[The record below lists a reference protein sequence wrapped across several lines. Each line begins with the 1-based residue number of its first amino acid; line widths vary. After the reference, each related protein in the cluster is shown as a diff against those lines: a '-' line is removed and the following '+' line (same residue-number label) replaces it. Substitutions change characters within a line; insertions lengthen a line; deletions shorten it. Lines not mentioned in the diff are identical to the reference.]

1 MTERSRIGRRA
12 WLHTMASI
20 AALAVAAPAVTMA
33 PALADE
39 HNDPLKVTYFF
50 NFSAVD
56 GGWNE
61 AFLRSQDYL
70 KDTFG
75 DRVEIEYKENVPEGP
90 QSRRI
95 VESAIQNGTDVV
107 VSTSYG
113 FGETLLKMAADHE
126 DVYFVASQWDNP
138 GGLDNFV
145 GFVNAPEDGAYIAG
159 VAAGHIVEPGAQ
171 IGWVDAFPIPYDIR
185 TINGFALG
193 LAHSNPTA
201 TVQVVFTNNW
211 SDRNLHAR
219 ATRSLIDAGAS
230 MIGTAI
236 GSPAIAEAAESAGV
250 PVVTSSLDVR
260 AYAPDHLVTTY
271 EYVWGPALETVLNA
285 VFNDAF
291 STDFLYAGMSMG
303 AVDVS
308 PWGGAY
314 DSLSDEA
321 KADIQAEYDRIRNGE
336 GVVFQGPLTDK
347 NGNQV
352 LAEGE
357 VMPVAGLRSM
367 DFVVPNVNGV
377 EF

>member
-1 MTERSRIGRRA
+1 MTKRSNIGRRA
-12 WLHTMASI
+12 WLRNMASI
-20 AALAVAAPAVTMA
+20 TALAVAVPALSAA
-33 PALADE
+33 PALAASGE
-39 HNDPLKVTYFF
+39 PLKVTYFY

-70 KDTFG
+70 KEKFG
-75 DRVEIEYKENVPEGP
+75 DKIEVDYKENVPEGP
-90 QSRRI
+90 QVRRI

-107 VSTSYG
+107 ISTTYG
-113 FGETLLKMAADHE
+113 YGETLLKMAADHK
-126 DVYFVASQWDNP
+126 DVHFIASQWDNP
-138 GGLDNFV
+138 GNLDNLV
-145 GFVNAPEDGAYIAG
+145 GFVNAPEDGAYVAG
-159 VAAGHIVEPGAQ
+159 VAAGHIVEPGAKV
-171 IGWVDAFPIPYDIR
+171 GWVDAFPIPYDIR

-201 TVQVVFTNNW
+201 TIQVVFTNDW
-211 SDRNLHAR
+211 SDRNLQAR
-219 ATRSLIDAGAS
+219 ATRSLIDAGSA
-230 MIGTAI
+230 MIGTSI
-236 GSPAIAEAAESAGV
+236 GGPAIAEAAESAGI

-260 AYAPDHLVTTY
+260 AYAPEHLVTTY
-271 EYVWGPALETVLNA
+271 EYVWGPAIESVLNSI
-285 VFNDAF
+285 FDDSF

-314 DSLSDEA
+314 NALSDEA

-336 GVVFQGPLTDK
+336 GVVFTGPMTDK

-357 VMPVAGLRSM
+357 VMPVAKLRSM
-367 DFVVPNVNGV
+367 DFVLPNVNGV

>member
-12 WLHTMASI
+12 WLRNMASI
-20 AALAVAAPAVTMA
+20 AALAVAVPALSAT
-33 PALADE
+33 PALAANDE
-39 HNDPLKVTYFF
+39 PLKVTYFY

-61 AFLRSQDYL
+61 AFLKSQDYL
-70 KDTFG
+70 KEKFG
-75 DRVEIEYKENVPEGP
+75 DRIEVDYKENVPEGP
-90 QSRRI
+90 QVRRI

-107 VSTSYG
+107 VSTTYG
-113 FGETLLKMAADHE
+113 YGETLLKMAADHK
-126 DVYFVASQWDNP
+126 DVYFIASQWDNP
-138 GGLDNFV
+138 GNLNNLV

-159 VAAGHIVEPGAQ
+159 VAAGHIVEQGAKV
-171 IGWVDAFPIPYDIR
+171 GWVDAFPIPYDIR

-201 TVQVVFTNNW
+201 TIQVVFTNNW
-211 SDRNLHAR
+211 SDRNLQAR
-219 ATRSLIDAGAS
+219 ATRSLIDAGS
-230 MIGTAI
+230 EMIGTSI
-236 GSPAIAEAAESAGV
+236 GGPAIAEAAESAGV

-271 EYVWGPALETVLNA
+271 EYVWGPAIEAVLNSI
-285 VFNDAF
+285 FDDSF

-314 DSLSDEA
+314 NALSDEA
-321 KADIQAEYDRIRNGE
+321 KADIQAEYDRIRNGD
-336 GVVFQGPLTDK
+336 GVVFTGPLTDK

-357 VMPVAGLRSM
+357 IMPVAKLRSM
-367 DFVVPNVNGV
+367 DFVLPNVNGV
-377 EF
+377 DF